1 MCKVATKWLG
11 ISLFSFFAIA
21 VSTPTMAGSNVNYRN
36 HVAVARQVDQVIEQG
51 LKEKGQP
58 VAKTASDEDFLRRLT
73 LDLVGRIPSV
83 SEMTLYGLD
92 PDPLKRDK
100 LIQKLIESEDF
111 AVNWSAYWRDV
122 LFSRATDTRARAFQ
136 GVFES
141 WLREQMNSNR
151 PWDEIATDI
160 ITATGDVRENG
171 ATALIFAHQG
181 DAKEITSEV
190 TRIFLGI
197 QIQCANCHDH
207 PTDTWTRE
215 QFHQMAAFF
224 PRVAVRQKRNEGP
237 RSFEIVSFDKA
248 RGNKGRDVL
257 NNPERLVR
265 TFDKNG
271 DKKITRNEVKER
283 KQLARLFD
291 RILELGDKNGDKA
304 LTAKE
309 IKDIPLPGGNRRAS
323 TEYYM
328 PDLENPNAQ
337 GTLMQP
343 AFFINDEK
351 VAKGLEDTRRR
362 AQLAKYITDPD
373 NPWFAK
379 AFVNRVWSEMLGRG
393 FYSPVD
399 DMGPLRDPEHEQAI
413 ELLSEAFT
421 KNGYDTK
428 WLFRTI
434 ANTAAY
440 QRGLSRQTDERKIDE
455 PVAFACATPT
465 RLRSEQIFA
474 SLMELSALEE
484 NKDSVAIG
492 RGPGTRFRNN
502 PKAQF
507 TSLFNYDPSTPQEDL
522 MGTIPQSLFMMNSG
536 IIEKLISAKGTG
548 PLARIVKKYSDDAD
562 ATSELYLLVLSR
574 DPSENEMKICREYL
588 EKNDNRNEAF
598 EDIMWSL
605 VNSSEFISK
614 R

>member
-1 MCKVATKWLG
+1 MCKDATQWVRFG
-11 ISLFSFFAIA
+11 LFSFLAMA
-21 VSTPTMAGSNVNYRN
+21 VSAPAMAGSNVNYRN
-36 HVAVARQVDQVIEQG
+36 HVAVARQVDQLIEQG
-51 LKEKGQP
+51 VKEKGQS
-58 VAKTASDEDFLRRLT
+58 VAQAASDEDFLRRLT

-92 PDPLKRDK
+92 PDPMKRDK
-100 LIQKLIESEDF
+100 QIRKLIESEDF
-111 AVNWSAYWRDV
+111 AINWAAYWRDV
-122 LFSRATDTRARAFQ
+122 LYSRATDSRAARLQ
-136 GVFES
+136 SGTFEN
-141 WLREQMNSNR
+141 WLRENIEANK
-151 PWDEIATDI
+151 PWDEVATEM
-160 ITATGDVRENG
+160 ITASGDVKENG
-171 ATALIFAHQG
+171 ATALLFAHQG
-181 DAKEITSEV
+181 NPKEVTSEV

-224 PRVAVRQKRNEGP
+224 PRVAVRTKKNDGP
-237 RSFEIVSFDKA
+237 RSFEIVSIDRTK
-248 RGNKGRDVL
+248 NNSGRDAL
-257 NNPERLVR
+257 NNPNRLVR
-265 TFDKNG
+265 TLDKNG
-271 DKKITRNEVKER
+271 DKKISRDEVQGK
-283 KQLARLFD
+283 KQFARLFD
-291 RILELGDKNGDKA
+291 RLLKLGDKNGDKA
-304 LTAKE
+304 LSVKE
-309 IKDIPLPGGNRRAS
+309 IQNIPLPGGNRRPT

-328 PDLENPNAQ
+328 PNLENPTAR

-343 AFFINDEK
+343 AFFINEEK
-351 VAKGLEDTRRR
+351 VATGLKDAERREL
-362 AQLAKYITDPD
+362 LAKFVTDPD

-379 AFVNRVWSEMLGRG
+379 AFVNRIWSEMLGRG

-440 QRGLSRQTDERKIDE
+440 QRSSSSPNKQTEIDE
-455 PVAFACATPT
+455 PIAFACATPT

-474 SLMELSALEE
+474 SLMELSGLEQE
-484 NKDSVAIG
+484 KNVSRG
-492 RGPGTRFRNN
+492 RGNRFQNN
-502 PKAQF
+502 SKTQF
-507 TSLFNYDPSTPQEDL
+507 TNLFNYDPSTPQDDI
-522 MGTIPQSLFMMNSG
+522 MGTIPQSLFMMNSN
-536 IIEKLISAKGTG
+536 IIDKLISARGTG
-548 PLARIVKKYSDDAD
+548 PLARIVKKYSDDTD
-562 ATSELYLLVLSR
+562 ATNELYLLVLSR
-574 DPSENEMKICREYL
+574 DPSKKELKICSEYL
-588 EKNDNRNEAF
+588 EESSNRNEAF

>member
-1 MCKVATKWLG
+1 MFKNASLCLG
-11 ISLFSFFAIA
+11 FGLFSFLAVA
-21 VSTPTMAGSNVNYRN
+21 VSGSVMAGSNMNYRN
-36 HVAVARQVDQVIEQG
+36 HVAVARQVDLLIEQEI
-51 LKEKGQP
+51 KEKGQP
-58 VAKTASDEDFLRRLT
+58 VARAASDEDFLRRLS

-100 LIQKLIESEDF
+100 QIRKLIDSEDF
-111 AVNWSAYWRDV
+111 AANWAAYWRDV
-122 LFSRATDTRARAFQ
+122 LFSRATDSRAGRLQ
-136 GVFES
+136 SGTFEK
-141 WLREQMNSNR
+141 WLKENFEANK
-151 PWDEIATDI
+151 PWDEIATEM
-160 ITATGDVRENG
+160 ITASGPVRENG
-171 ATALIFAHQG
+171 ATALLFAHQG
-181 DAKEITSEV
+181 DPKEITSEV

-215 QFHQMAAFF
+215 QFHRMAAFF
-224 PRVAVRQKRNEGP
+224 PRVAVRRQRGEGLF
-237 RSFEIVSFDKA
+237 SFEIVSIDKERKSNA
-248 RGNKGRDVL
+248 QDIL
-257 NNPERLVR
+257 NNPQRLVR
-265 TFDKNG
+265 SLDKNG
-271 DKKITRNEVKER
+271 DKKISKDEVQGKGR
-283 KQLARLFD
+283 LTRLFD
-291 RILELGDKNGDKA
+291 RFLELGDKNGDNA

-309 IKDIPLPGGNRRAS
+309 IQDIPLPGGNRRAT

-328 PDLENPNAQ
+328 PNLEDPTDR

-343 AFFINDEK
+343 AFFINEAK
-351 VAKGLEDTRRR
+351 VPSGLTDMKRR
-362 AQLAKYITDPD
+362 ALLAKFITDPD

-379 AFVNRVWSEMLGRG
+379 AFVNRIWSEMLGRG

-421 KNGYDTK
+421 KNGYDVK

-440 QRGLSRQTDERKIDE
+440 QRSINSPTRQGEIDE
-455 PVAFACATPT
+455 PIAFACATPT

-474 SLMELSALEE
+474 SLMELSGLKMEQNTPAQP
-484 NKDSVAIG
+484 
-492 RGPGTRFRNN
+492 GPQNRFRND
-502 PKAQF
+502 PKTQF
-507 TSLFNYDPSTPQEDL
+507 TNLFNYDPSTPQEEI
-522 MGTIPQSLFMMNSG
+522 MGTIPQSLFMMNSP
-536 IIEKLISAKGTG
+536 IIDKMISARGTG
-548 PLARIVKKYSDDAD
+548 PLARIVKKYSDDTD
-562 ATSELYLLVLSR
+562 ATIELYLLVLSR
-574 DPSENEMKICREYL
+574 DPSEKELEICSEYI
-588 EKNDNRNEAF
+588 KNSNNRNEAF

>member
-1 MCKVATKWLG
+1 MCKNASQWVRFG
-11 ISLFSFFAIA
+11 LFSFLAIA
-21 VSTPTMAGSNVNYRN
+21 VSTPAMAGSNLNYRN
-36 HVAVARQVDQVIEQG
+36 HVAVARQVDQLIEQG
-51 LKEKGQP
+51 IKEKGQS
-58 VAKTASDEDFLRRLT
+58 VAQAASDEDFLRRLT

-92 PDPLKRDK
+92 PDPMKRDK
-100 LIQKLIESEDF
+100 QIRKLIASEDF
-111 AVNWSAYWRDV
+111 AINWSAYWRDV
-122 LFSRATDTRARAFQ
+122 LYSRATDSRAARLQ
-136 GVFES
+136 SGTFEN
-141 WLREQMNSNR
+141 WLKENIEANK
-151 PWDEIATDI
+151 PWDEVATEM
-160 ITATGDVRENG
+160 ITASGDVREDG

-181 DAKEITSEV
+181 NPKEITSEV

-224 PRVAVRQKRNEGP
+224 PRVAVRQKRGDSGP
-237 RSFEIVSFDKA
+237 RIFEIVSIDKA
-248 RGNKGRDVL
+248 KNSSGRDAL
-257 NNPERLVR
+257 NNPKRLVR
-265 TFDKNG
+265 TLDKNG
-271 DKKITRNEVKER
+271 DKKISRDEVQGK
-283 KQLARLFD
+283 KQFARLFD
-291 RILELGDKNGDKA
+291 RLLALGDKNGDKA
-304 LTAKE
+304 LSAEE
-309 IKDIPLPGGNRRAS
+309 IQAIPLPGGNRRAT

-328 PDLENPNAQ
+328 PNLENPTAK

-343 AFFINDEK
+343 AFFINKEK
-351 VAKGLEDTRRR
+351 VAAGLKDVERREL
-362 AQLAKYITDPD
+362 LAKYVTDPD

-379 AFVNRVWSEMLGRG
+379 AFVNRIWSEMLGRG

-428 WLFRTI
+428 WLYRTI

-440 QRGLSRQTDERKIDE
+440 QRSIKSPNNQTEIDE
-455 PVAFACATPT
+455 PIAFACATPT

-474 SLMELSALEE
+474 SLMELSGLEQE
-484 NKDSVAIG
+484 KNVPRG
-492 RGPGTRFRNN
+492 RGNRFQNN
-502 PKAQF
+502 PKTQF
-507 TSLFNYDPSTPQEDL
+507 TNLFNYDPSTPQDDI
-522 MGTIPQSLFMMNSG
+522 MGTIPQSLFMMNSN
-536 IIEKLISAKGTG
+536 IIDKLISARGTG
-548 PLARIVKKYSDDAD
+548 PLARIVKKYSDDTD
-562 ATSELYLLVLSR
+562 AITELYLLVLSR
-574 DPSENEMKICREYL
+574 DPSKKELAICSEYL
-588 EKNDNRNEAF
+588 EESSNRNEAF